1 MIGRTIA
8 LAGGLVG
15 AIGLSQF
22 PEFSQQ
28 YRQRLGGAVD
38 ELRVVV
44 ADFDAS
50 AAGAG
55 LTREEALAQL
65 VGTAFL
71 EARAT
76 DMRRVFARSERLSA
90 DLAALEGAGPFLRLY
105 EVGRFHDSFILAR
118 AWQAYRPAVPLTFE
132 GLVMAGMGALAGF
145 SGVRLV
151 LGAFSGLFARLRRYA
166 GGTVT

>member
-1 MIGRTIA
+1 MIGRTVA
-8 LAGGLVG
+8 LAGGLIG
-15 AIGLSQF
+15 AMGLSQF

-44 ADFDAS
+44 ADFDTS

-55 LTREEALAQL
+55 LTREEALAQM

-71 EARAT
+71 EARAL

-118 AWQAYRPAVPLTFE
+118 AWEAYRPALPLTFE

-145 SGVRLV
+145 GGVRLV
-151 LGAFSGLFARLRRYA
+151 FGAVSGLFTRLRRLA

>member
-1 MIGRTIA
+1 MIGRTVA

-15 AIGLSQF
+15 AMGLSQF

-50 AAGAG
+50 AAEAG
-55 LTREEALAQL
+55 LSRDEAFAQM
-65 VGTAFL
+65 VGSAFL
-71 EARAT
+71 EARAA
-76 DMRRVFARSERLSA
+76 DMRRVIARSERLSA
-90 DLAALEGAGPFLRLY
+90 DLAALDGAGPFLRLY
-105 EVGRFHDSFILAR
+105 EVGRFHDGFILAR
-118 AWQAYRPAVPLTFE
+118 AWQAYRPALPLTFE
-132 GLVMAGMGALAGF
+132 GLTMAGMGALAGF
-145 SGVRLV
+145 GGVRLV
-151 LGAFSGLFARLRRYA
+151 LGMFSGLFARLRRFA